1 MSSPMEEGPVE
12 LLERIPMSWE
22 DYLRTPEHPKHEWV
36 DGVCVVSPI
45 ATNLHQRTVWR
56 LQKLIAG
63 LGVEPLSGANVRLP
77 RNRVRIPD
85 VVVPRTPEDGLFM
98 EIAPVIVMEVLSPS
112 TRAEDTMRKS
122 REYAEGGIDQYWIVD
137 PELRRIDVFVN
148 REGEWEPLLHLDDAA
163 PTGTVAVGEGRV
175 AVDLGAILD

>member
-1 MSSPMEEGPVE
+1 VE
-12 LLERIPMSWE
+12 TLQRIPMSWE

-45 ATNLHQRTVWR
+45 ATNPHQRVVMR
-56 LQKLIAG
+56 LTHLIAG
-63 LGVEPLSGANVRLP
+63 ALGVDALPGANVKLP

-85 VVVPRTPEDGLFM
+85 VVVPRVWEDGLFI
-98 EIAPVIVMEVLSPS
+98 ETAPLLVVEVLSPS

-122 REYAEGGIDQYWIVD
+122 REYAEGGVDQYWVVD

-148 REGEWEPLLHLDDAA
+148 QDGEWEPALHLDDAS
-163 PTGTVAVGEGRV
+163 PTGAVAVEPHGEV
-175 AVDLGAILD
+175 PVDLCAILDRRALD